1 MGKAILLVE
10 DERIQAIVQ
19 TQTLRAAGFSV
30 QHVSSGE
37 AAVEAV
43 ATASEP
49 VGLVLMDID
58 LGPGIDGTEA
68 ALRIQRIS
76 DVPILFLSSHTE
88 PEYVERTEKIGSY
101 GYVVKNSGDVV
112 LVASI
117 RMAFRLHE
125 ARLANQGQS
134 LELEA
139 TRTRLEE
146 LNYLMSQVIEQNPW
160 NVAVF
165 DRDMNFRY
173 TSESFRHDFRA
184 PLGDL
189 TGRNNYD
196 VFPDVPQ
203 RWREMHQRV
212 LQGAVEFSDDDTI
225 EYQDGSV
232 ARTQWECRPWYT
244 PDGDIGGLIL
254 YTGLLSDTGDT
265 GAGLH
270 AMSDLRR
277 YRAIENEGVDI
288 IYTVTS
294 AGVFSYASP
303 NIRDTL
309 GYSWQ
314 EVVGRKFTFMIHP
327 DDLPVLRVWWSEV
340 EAAGHIHRPAEYRVL
355 AKDGSVR
362 WHQLSGRLT
371 DNPHEELIG
380 ICRDI
385 TSLKQTEDE
394 LRAALAQRDTVFR
407 ELKHRTRNSLS
418 VISSLLSL
426 GRDSPVPM
434 SAEQVVER
442 ARGSVD
448 AILGLYEKLDA
459 RMSGLT
465 VDLDRLLEDVARRTM
480 EIFGGTALEVTLDCD
495 IPRLSVDTN
504 MASALGLVVNESVT
518 NALKHSFGSG
528 SGSGSGSRSRAGG
541 NIRIQARCD
550 EHSITLRIED
560 DGPGAESPAESSGA
574 HGFGLQL
581 VRDLAQQLH
590 GSASFEGIPEA
601 NASGIHA
608 VVVSVPLTPRSDSC

>member
-1 MGKAILLVE
+1 MGEAILLVE

-19 TQTLRAAGFSV
+19 VQTLRAAGFNV

-43 ATASEP
+43 TTASEP
-49 VGLVLMDID
+49 VELVLMDID

-76 DVPILFLSSHTE
+76 DAPILFLSSHTE

-125 ARLANQGQS
+125 ARRANQGQS

-139 TRTRLEE
+139 ARTRLEE
-146 LNYLMSQVIEQNPW
+146 LNYLMNQVIEQNPW

-165 DRDMNFRY
+165 DRNMNFRY
-173 TSESFRHDFRA
+173 VSESFRHYFRA
-184 PLGDL
+184 PDVDL
-189 TGRNNYD
+189 IGKNNYE
-196 VFPDVPQ
+196 VFPEVPE
-203 RWREMHQRV
+203 RWREMHERV

-225 EYQDGSV
+225 EYEDGSV
-232 ARTQWECRPWYT
+232 DRTQWECRPWYT

-254 YTGLLSDTGDT
+254 YAGVLSDTSEAGT
-265 GAGLH
+265 GLH

-288 IYTVTS
+288 IYTVTA

-314 EVVGRKFTFMIHP
+314 EVVGRKFTFMVHP
-327 DDLPVLRVWWSEV
+327 DDLPLLRAWWSEV
-340 EAAGHIHRPAEYRVL
+340 EAAGHIHRPAEYRVI

-371 DNPHEELIG
+371 ENPHEELIG

-418 VISSLLSL
+418 VMSSLLSL
-426 GRDSPVPM
+426 GRDSRVPM

-459 RMSGLT
+459 RTSGLT
-465 VDLDRLLEDVARRTM
+465 VHLDRLLEDIARRTM
-480 EIFGGTALEVTLDCD
+480 EIFGGTALEVSLDCD

-528 SGSGSGSRSRAGG
+528 SRAGG
-541 NIRIQARCD
+541 TIRIQARCD

-560 DGPGAESPAESSGA
+560 DGPGVDSATESSGA

-581 VRDLAQQLH
+581 VRDLAQQLNGH
-590 GSASFEGIPEA
+590 ASFEGIPEA
-601 NASGIHA
+601 DSSGIHA
-608 VVVSVPLTPRSDSC
+608 VVLSVPFSPRADVR